1 MPRPRKNKK
10 YTELKKHTVFVLT
23 HPFTKEF
30 YVGYTLSHNMR
41 STYKDHYI
49 EAKYKTAN
57 MVACLKRDGF
67 KPCCFALETL
77 DCTKV
82 EAYNRV
88 VVWTKIL
95 MENGYEKLD
104 KGDTISYANDL
115 LDKNI
120 PLYEERKNV
129 SLEEHFNCQNC
140 LFPDYGRQMCRYKGI
155 PMIVAQKEKEDKKL
169 QNPDNKTEMI
179 SLRFRS
185 DELEQV
191 RKNAA
196 SVCMTVSAYIRATAS
211 ELLVYRYHNK
221 DIIEHTHQITA
232 MRNAINQLIYSIRRT
247 GEYIPSDLEYIIKQ
261 MDELTKSE
269 EKLRQYLFD
278 EQDNNERIFK
288 MEIRRIIR
296 QRLESLE
303 NKKRKQDK

>member
-1 MPRPRKNKK
+1 M
-10 YTELKKHTVFVLT
+10 
-23 HPFTKEF
+23 
-30 YVGYTLSHNMR
+30 
-41 STYKDHYI
+41 
-49 EAKYKTAN
+49 
-57 MVACLKRDGF
+57 
-67 KPCCFALETL
+67 
-77 DCTKV
+77 
-82 EAYNRV
+82 
-88 VVWTKIL
+88 
-95 MENGYEKLD
+95 
-104 KGDTISYANDL
+104 ISIN
-115 LDKNI
+115 
-120 PLYEERKNV
+120 
-129 SLEEHFNCQNC
+129 
-140 LFPDYGRQMCRYKGI
+140 
-155 PMIVAQKEKEDKKL
+155 KKL

-247 GEYIPSDLEYIIKQ
+247 GEYVPSDLEYIIKQ

>member
-1 MPRPRKNKK
+1 MPRPSKK
-10 YTELKKHTVFVLT
+10 SQYTEIKNRTIFVLMS
-23 HPFTKEF
+23 PITKEF
-30 YVGYTLSHNMR
+30 YVGYTLRHNMR

-49 EAKYKTAN
+49 EAKYKTAD
-57 MVACLKRDGF
+57 MVSCLKHDGF
-67 KPCCFALETL
+67 KPCCLALESL

-95 MENGYEKLD
+95 MENGYENLD
-104 KGDTISYANDL
+104 KGDTVRYANDL

-129 SLEEHFNCQNC
+129 SLEEYFDCQNC
-140 LFPDYGRQMCRYKGI
+140 LFPDYGRQMCRYKGV
-155 PMIVAQKEKEDKKL
+155 PMILAQKEKEDKKL

-191 RKNAA
+191 RKNAR
-196 SVCMTVSAYIRATAS
+196 SLEMTTSAYVRCIARD
-211 ELLVYRYHNK
+211 LLVYRYQHQVVS
-221 DIIEHTHQITA
+221 DHTHQLTA
-232 MRNAINQLIYSIRRT
+232 TRNAINQLVYSIRKT
-247 GEYIPSDLEYIIKQ
+247 GEYVPADLEYILDK
-261 MDELTKSE
+261 MDEISVSE
-269 EKLRQYLFD
+269 NKLRSHLMD
-278 EQDNNERIFK
+278 KQDDYDRAFK
-288 MEIRRIIR
+288 QEVRRIIR

-303 NKKRKQDK
+303 NKKKKQDK

>member
-1 MPRPRKNKK
+1 MPRPSKK
-10 YTELKKHTVFVLT
+10 SQYTEIKNRTIFVLMS
-23 HPFTKEF
+23 PITKEF
-30 YVGYTLSHNMR
+30 YVGYTLRHNMR

-49 EAKYKTAN
+49 GAKHKTAD
-57 MVACLKRDGF
+57 MVSCLKHDNF

-95 MENGYEKLD
+95 MENGYENLD
-104 KGDTISYANDL
+104 KGDTICYANDL

-129 SLEEHFNCQNC
+129 SLEEYFDCKNC
-140 LFPDYGRQMCRYKGI
+140 LFPDYGRQTCRYKGV
-155 PMIVAQKEKEDKKL
+155 PMILAQKEKEDKKL

-191 RKNAA
+191 RKNARA
-196 SVCMTVSAYIRATAS
+196 LGMTTSAFIRCTACD
-211 ELLVYRYHNK
+211 LLVYRYQHQVVS
-221 DIIEHTHQITA
+221 DHTHQLTA
-232 MRNAINQLIYSIRRT
+232 LRNAINQLIYSICKT
-247 GEYIPSDLEYIIKQ
+247 GEYVPSDLEYILDK
-261 MDELTKSE
+261 MDEISVSE
-269 EKLRQYLFD
+269 NKLRLHLMD
-278 EQDNNERIFK
+278 KQDDYDRAFK
-288 MEIRRIIR
+288 QEVRRIIR

-303 NKKRKQDK
+303 NKKEKQDK